1 MSAKTLIFEQFA
13 RVAKALA
20 SANRLSLL
28 EALAQ
33 GERSVEVLSKA
44 TGMSVANT
52 SHHLQVLKDAGLVVS
67 RKEGLQ
73 VFYRLSSDQVVDL
86 LGNVRRV
93 AESHLAEVDRI
104 VREHFDKFDSLTPVG
119 HDELLKMTQAGD
131 AVVID
136 VRPPEEYQAGHIPG
150 ALNVPLSELPT
161 RLKKLPQDQ
170 EIVAYCRG
178 AYCVLA
184 FQAVE
189 QLRQAGF
196 NARRLED
203 GFPEWKAG
211 KRPIESGE

>member
-1 MSAKTLIFEQFA
+1 MSAKALIFEQFA

-20 SANRLSLL
+20 SANRLNLL

-33 GERSVEVLSKA
+33 GERSVEVLAKA

-52 SHHLQVLKDAGLVVS
+52 SHHLQVLKDAGLAVS

-73 VFYRLSSDQVVDL
+73 VFYRLSGDLVVDL

-119 HDELLKMTQAGD
+119 HDELLKLTQAGD

-136 VRPPEEYQAGHIPG
+136 VRPPEEYQAAHIPG

-161 RLKKLPQDQ
+161 RLKKLPHDQ

-178 AYCVLA
+178 PYCVLA